1 MKAGIVAKGHAE
13 DLDRYLE
20 IALRVLNSREVEV
33 LPEKDLEGRLP
44 GIRAQYHRRELPFH
58 VDFLIVLGGDGT
70 LLSVADASARA
81 GIPILG
87 VNLGFLGFL
96 TEIKKEEI
104 EQVLLD
110 YLEDRAFV
118 EQREMLEVSFRGEA
132 HLVLNDAVINK
143 SALARMI
150 SVRVCVDGQ
159 EISTIRA
166 DGIIVSTPTGS
177 TGYNLSAG
185 GPIINPMV
193 SAIIITPICPHA
205 LAQRPIVI
213 PASSEVKLNLVSG
226 EEVYLTLDGQ
236 RGEGMEEGERVVIR
250 RAEEKLLLVR
260 PEGRSYYQMLR
271 EKLGWGS

>member
-20 IALRVLNSREVEV
+20 IALRVLKSREVEV

>member
-1 MKAGIVAKGHAE
+1 MRAGIVAKGHAGDLEAYLRRAVSFLKKKGVEVVLEE
-13 DLDRYLE
+13 DLKG
-20 IALRVLNSREVEV
+20 RV
-33 LPEKDLEGRLP
+33 EG
-44 GIRAQYHRRELPFH
+44 AQEGYPRRQLPFH
-58 VDFLIVLGGDGT
+58 VDFLLVLGGDGT

-81 GIPILG
+81 GIPLLG

-96 TEIKKEEI
+96 TEIKKEE
-104 EQVLLD
+104 
-110 YLEDRAFV
+110 LEEALGEFLEGKAMV
-118 EQREMLEVSFRGEA
+118 ERRQMLEVEFKGRT

-150 SVRVCVDGQ
+150 TVRVCVEGT
-159 EISTIRA
+159 EISKIRA

-185 GPIINPMV
+185 GPIINPQV

-205 LAQRPIVI
+205 LTQRPIVI
-213 PASSEVKLNLVSG
+213 PSSSGVSLSLVSG

-236 RGEGMEEGERVVIR
+236 RGEAMVEGQRVSVREARER
-250 RAEEKLLLVR
+250 LLLVR
-260 PEGRSYYQMLR
+260 PAGRSYYQMLK

>member
-20 IALRVLNSREVEV
+20 IALRVLTSRGVEV
-33 LPEKDLEGRLP
+33 FPEKDLEGRLP

-70 LLSVADASARA
+70 LLSVADSSARA
-81 GIPILG
+81 GVPILG
-87 VNLGFLGFL
+87 INLGFLGFL
-96 TEIKKEEI
+96 TEIKKEEM

-110 YLEDRAFV
+110 YLEGKAFV
-118 EQREMLEVSFRGEA
+118 EQREMLEVSFRGQA

-213 PASSEVKLNLVSG
+213 PASSEVKVNLVSG

-236 RGEGMEEGERVVIR
+236 RGEGMEEGDRVIIR
-250 RAEEKLLLVR
+250 RAEERLLLVR

>member
-13 DLDRYLE
+13 DLEFYLE
-20 IALRVLNSREVEV
+20 KAFHVLSSHGVEV
-33 LPEKDLEGRLP
+33 LIEEDLHGRVREAAGEHP
-44 GIRAQYHRRELPFH
+44 RRALPFH

-96 TEIKKEEI
+96 TEIKKEEM
-104 EQVLLD
+104 EQVLEDFLKGKAF
-110 YLEDRAFV
+110 LEK
-118 EQREMLEVSFRGEA
+118 REMLEVEFRGKK

-150 SVRVCVDGQ
+150 SVRVCVEGQ

-205 LAQRPIVI
+205 LTQRPIVI
-213 PASSEVKLNLVSG
+213 PSSSRVSLNLVSG

-236 RGEGMEEGERVVIR
+236 RGEGIKEGERVVAR
-250 RAEEKLLLVR
+250 RASEKLLLVR
-260 PEGRSYYQMLR
+260 PEGRTYYQMLR

>member
-20 IALRVLNSREVEV
+20 IALGILNSRGVEV

-44 GIRAQYHRRELPFH
+44 GTRAQYHRRELPFH

-150 SVRVCVDGQ
+150 SVKVCVDGQ

-205 LAQRPIVI
+205 LTQRPIVI

>member
-185 GPIINPMV
+185 GPIINPRV